1 MTPSKYDPGDE
12 PEVCEQHGRELP
24 CRECRLDADDTRADW
39 EHDDRMHNRPTS

>member
-24 CRECRLDADDTRADW
+24 CRECRLDAEDRRIEW
-39 EHDDRMHNRPTS
+39 EEERRKERS